1 MMRASLVKSDL
12 LMRAL
17 GRPNR
22 EQIVS
27 TRPNDL
33 TTLEAMD
40 LNNGQ
45 ILTTRLAEGAKTI
58 LREQAGKDAT
68 ALVQWLYAFAYSR
81 APSAAELALAR
92 EAIGSPPSE
101 AGLQDLLWAVL
112 VQPEFQMVR

>member
-1 MMRASLVKSDL
+1 MVRASLMKSDL

-45 ILTTRLAEGAKTI
+45 ILTDRLAQGAKTI
-58 LREQAGKDAT
+58 LREQSSKDPA
-68 ALVQWLYAFAYSR
+68 ALIQWLYAFAYSR
-81 APSAAELALAR
+81 AASPGEVATAR
-92 EAIGSPPSE
+92 EALGAPPSE
-101 AGLQDLLWAVL
+101 AGLQDLLWAML